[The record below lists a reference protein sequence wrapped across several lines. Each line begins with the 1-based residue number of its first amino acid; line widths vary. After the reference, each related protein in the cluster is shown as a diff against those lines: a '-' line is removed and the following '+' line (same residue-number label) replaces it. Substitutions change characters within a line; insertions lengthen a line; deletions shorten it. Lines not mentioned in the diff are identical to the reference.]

1 MINIPNIG
9 GKKAPILQ
17 KMESVE
23 RQIDDFR
30 KNQENR
36 KQMEEG
42 LLDMYFEFSPKQQ
55 GMDAEELQAALKSFG
70 FSYSLSKVESL
81 MDEYDEDEAGVID
94 FEEFRELM
102 ITVLQESSQKAK

>member
-1 MINIPNIG
+1 MINVPEIGSKNNI
-9 GKKAPILQ
+9 AL

-23 RQIDDFR
+23 RQIENFR
-30 KNQENR
+30 KSQENR

-70 FSYSLSKVESL
+70 YSYSLSKVESL
-81 MDEYDEDEAGVID
+81 IEEHDEDEAGVID

-102 ITVLQESSQKAK
+102 ISVLSQK